1 MELFEQLINILVVGA
16 IVLTV
21 VKTYLTANKIWSRKH
36 QQVVSESVSVSA
48 QLIGFATSIPFL
60 IKYSLIDN
68 DFMSLANMSIK
79 LALTLLFLMIG
90 IGVWVRLDGSEGL
103 WTKIK
108 RSLKLEKE
116 ESMDLINALIQPAG
130 ARIILD
136 VLRRLAMI
144 DKQLDEREMA
154 FIQKFADRWKIKIDF
169 DEEFGLNDD
178 EVTDQTYID
187 LRNSVLKYLSIS
199 PDKAQA
205 SQFLDIINSLV
216 SVDEVVSDEEQFIL
230 EEIRGLIETYV
241 SGGKAKITYTVIVVP
256 QDSEERASI
265 RALLPNESPR
275 AKWGGNIY
283 YAGIF
288 HSRPFAQM
296 MSEKYQALNLFSTV
310 KTITDPLED

>member
-187 LRNSVLKYLSIS
+187 LRNSLLKYLSIS

>member
-1 MELFEQLINILVVGA
+1 MKLFEQLINLLVVGA

-21 VKTYLTANKIWSRKH
+21 VKTYLTANKVWSRKH

-48 QLIGFATSIPFL
+48 QFIGVATSIPFL
-60 IKYSLIDN
+60 IKYSLIDG

-90 IGVWVRLDGSEGL
+90 IGIWVRVEGSEGL
-103 WTKIK
+103 WAKIK

-154 FIQKFADRWKIKIDF
+154 FIQKFADSWNIKINF
-169 DEEFGLNDD
+169 DKEFALNGD

-187 LRNSVLKYLSIS
+187 LRNSLLKYLSIS
-199 PDKAQA
+199 PDKGQA
-205 SQFLDIINSLV
+205 SQFLDIINALV

-230 EEIRGLIETYV
+230 DEMRGLIETYI
-241 SGGKAKITYTVIVVP
+241 SGGKAKIAYTVIVVP
-256 QDSEERASI
+256 QNSEERASI
-265 RALLPNESPR
+265 KALLPNESPR

-296 MSEKYQALNLFSTV
+296 MSEKYQGLNLFSTV
-310 KTITDPLED
+310 KTLTE

>member
-1 MELFEQLINILVVGA
+1 MKLFEQLINLLVVGA

-21 VKTYLTANKIWSRKH
+21 VKTYLTANKVWSRKH

-48 QLIGFATSIPFL
+48 QFIGVATSIPFL
-60 IKYSLIDN
+60 IKYSLIDG

-90 IGVWVRLDGSEGL
+90 IGIWVRVEGSEGL
-103 WTKIK
+103 WAKIK

-154 FIQKFADRWKIKIDF
+154 FIQKFADSWNIKINF
-169 DEEFGLNDD
+169 DKEFALNGD

-187 LRNSVLKYLSIS
+187 LRNSLLKYLSIS
-199 PDKAQA
+199 PDKGQA
-205 SQFLDIINSLV
+205 SQFLDIINALV

-230 EEIRGLIETYV
+230 DEMRGLIETYI
-241 SGGKAKITYTVIVVP
+241 SGGKAKIAYTVIVVP
-256 QDSEERASI
+256 QNSEERASI

-296 MSEKYQALNLFSTV
+296 MSEKYQGLNLFSTV
-310 KTITDPLED
+310 KTLTE